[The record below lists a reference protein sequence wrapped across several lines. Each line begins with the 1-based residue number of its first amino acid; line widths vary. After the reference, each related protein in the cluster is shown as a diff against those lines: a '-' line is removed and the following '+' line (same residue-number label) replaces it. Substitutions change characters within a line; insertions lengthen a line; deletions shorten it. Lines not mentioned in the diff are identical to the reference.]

1 MARIT
6 KPLNVFMLAAIVCLS
21 AGSAAAQLA
30 PAQGRAGLAEMI
42 PEQAIFYA
50 ERRGHEAIRPA
61 YLASNLGKLG
71 TDEAVN
77 QFVNDSRVRIGR
89 LIVKEMFDLEEDAE
103 IAKHQQLLHNL
114 LKPFW
119 HKPAAV
125 CVLLDDGFKN
135 APGLGFICVTGKY
148 RQECKEALDALM
160 KIGVPADGMAGERQA
175 FTYRKGATVWRGV
188 AKQHGE
194 FKLPAPGP
202 ERDAALKESSVFMTC
217 WISDILFIATKVS
230 TADAMSGINSVV
242 KPTKGKNTGK
252 SFQAVM
258 KKTAMKDWAFRWYV
272 DLEKIYAAVKKEHK
286 GKLPGPLGP
295 LGLDKIR
302 GIGGSGGYMDN
313 VYSRLTYVY
322 APGTDRGIL
331 KLFAPKGD
339 YKKAV
344 AMAPD
349 SATFVLAGQLNMKA
363 AIAMAAELMRPTQ
376 PAARSYLRKEG
387 IGEAAERVIVIE
399 SKAAEA
405 AAEESEGAKVL
416 KQFQRLTEASDGNLA
431 IFMPSIADFRALMT
445 MMMGGGGPPIA
456 GVVGVKDQAQALDA
470 VTKIAKL
477 AGAEEQAAAPAAPGA
492 TQLAGAPVKP
502 NLYRKVPIRYFGDT
516 VRVAVMKD
524 RLVAATS
531 DDALKSAIDVALD
544 KTGGFR
550 AEGKAAALAKLAGDG
565 STVFKLD
572 AAALAHIF
580 WPILRQQVMM
590 QPEDAPFAS
599 MPPAAKMVGL
609 LGPEI
614 VVFKSDAEGLL
625 LKSRG
630 KVPLI
635 TKILPGMFVGVSGI
649 GFMF

>member
-6 KPLNVFMLAAIVCLS
+6 KPLNIFMLAAIVCLS

-135 APGLGFICVTGKY
+135 SPGFGFICVTGKY

-175 FTYRKGATVWRGV
+175 FTYRKGATVWHGV

-272 DLEKIYAAVKKEHK
+272 DLEKIYAAVKKERK

-349 SATFVLAGQLNMKA
+349 SATFVLAGQINMKA
-363 AIAMAAELMRPTQ
+363 AIAMATELMGQARAEDMENVMRLEMGARARRG
-376 PAARSYLRKEG
+376 AAME
-387 IGEAAERVIVIE
+387 V
-399 SKAAEA
+399 KAAQA
-405 AAEESEGAKVL
+405 ADEESEGAKVL

-431 IFMPSIADFRALMT
+431 IFMPSIAGLGA
-445 MMMGGGGPPIA
+445 MMMGGGGPPVA
-456 GVVGVKDQAQALDA
+456 AVVGVKDQAQALDA

-477 AGAEEQAAAPAAPGA
+477 AGAEEQAAAPAPPGA
-492 TQLAGAPVKP
+492 TQPAGAPVKP
-502 NLYRKVPIRYFGDT
+502 NLYRKIPIRYFGDM

-524 RLVAATS
+524 RLVVAGS
-531 DDALKSAIDVALD
+531 DDALKSAIDAALD

-550 AEGKAAALAKLAGDG
+550 AEGKAVNLAKLAGDG
-565 STVFKLD
+565 SMVFKMD
-572 AAALAHIF
+572 VAALARML
-580 WPILRQQVMM
+580 WPMLQQLMM
-590 QPEDAPFAS
+590 MSPEE
-599 MPPAAKMVGL
+599 MPLVSLPSADKMVRL

-614 VVFKSDAEGLL
+614 VVFKADAEGLL

-635 TKILPGMFVGVSGI
+635 TKVLPGMFGSS
-649 GFMF
+649 GFMFMRF